1 MNKRWGVATLAALAS
16 VAPSGHAQ
24 GRAVGISQAVVITG
38 SVSPRALDDAPAGL
52 AVVDEAALRAGGPMV
67 NLSEALGSVPG
78 LVVANR
84 NNYAQDLQISSRGF
98 GARAGFGVRGLRL
111 YSDGVPA
118 TMPDGQGQ
126 VSHFDLAGTQRIE
139 VLRGPFSVLYGNS
152 SGGVIASFSAA
163 PAERR
168 AGADVDAGSF
178 GLRQWRLQAEGPLGG
193 GWDAR
198 VSVSD
203 FETDGFRPL
212 GQARRQLGNLRLGW
226 QGEADRVLLLASDL
240 TQTAQDPLGLT
251 RAQLDADPDQTT
263 PQATTFD
270 TRKTARQSQLGARWQ
285 HSFDAAGPLREGV
298 LSGHAGSR
306 GVTQWLAIAPA
317 TQAGQRH
324 GGGVVDFDRDYVGI
338 DARLVWKW
346 SGLGVVTGVAAERQ
360 LDERRGFENFI
371 GSGSAQQLGV
381 HGALRR
387 DERNRVGSRDVYAQA
402 ELPLARALVATL
414 GLRAGRVDFT
424 ATDRYL
430 ANGDDSGALRF
441 SYRNPVA
448 GLRWTP
454 RPGLALHVSG
464 GRGFE
469 SPTLNE
475 LAYRPDGRAG
485 FNSTLQAQASR
496 QLEIGARWT
505 SGALQADASAF
516 HIDTE
521 REIGVQTNSGG
532 RASFRNVGRTRRDGA
547 ELALQWRLA
556 AGLRAQLA
564 LSWLDARYRDGFL
577 ACAGVPC
584 TAPSVAVAAGKS
596 IAGTFARSAFHAIEW
611 QPLAGQPLR
620 VALEWRAQSRTTVSD
635 AGGEAAPGF
644 GVLGLRLTQ
653 HWQLGSDGQ
662 RLEMLARIDNLGN
675 HRHVGS
681 VIVNDA
687 NGRFY
692 EPAPPRNGLLSLRW
706 SRPW

>member
-1 MNKRWGVATLAALAS
+1 MNKRWSAVALAALATA
-16 VAPSGHAQ
+16 APPGHAQ
-24 GRAVGISQAVVITG
+24 GGPLGVSQAVVITG

-52 AVVDEAALRAGGPMV
+52 AVVDEAALRNGGPMV
-67 NLSEALGSVPG
+67 NLSEALGGVPG

-111 YSDGVPA
+111 YSDGIPA

-152 SGGVIASFSAA
+152 SGGVIATFSAA
-163 PAERR
+163 PTERR
-168 AGADVDAGSF
+168 AGVDVDAGSF

-198 VSVSD
+198 ASVSE
-203 FETDGFRPL
+203 FETDGFRPHSE
-212 GQARRQLGNLRLGW
+212 ARRRLGNLRLGW
-226 QGEADRVLLLASDL
+226 QGDSDRVLLLASDFS
-240 TQTAQDPLGLT
+240 QTAQDPLGLT
-251 RAQLDADPDQTT
+251 RAQLEADPDQTT

-285 HSFDAAGPLREGV
+285 HSFGTAGPLREGV

-306 GVTQWLAIAPA
+306 GVTQWQAIPPA
-317 TQAGQRH
+317 TQASPRH
-324 GGGVVDFDRDYVGI
+324 GGGVVDFDREYGGI

-346 SGLGVVTGVAAERQ
+346 SGLGLVTGVAAERQ
-360 LDERRGFENFI
+360 QDERRGFENFV

-381 HGALRR
+381 TGALRR
-387 DERNRVGSRDVYAQA
+387 DERNRVDSRDAYAQA
-402 ELPLARALVATL
+402 ELALGPTLAGTL
-414 GLRAGRVDFT
+414 GLRAGRVEFT

-430 ANGDDSGALRF
+430 ANGDDSGTLRF

-454 RPGLALHVSG
+454 QPGLTLHVSG

-485 FNSTLQAQASR
+485 FNGALQAQASR
-496 QLEIGARWT
+496 QVEIGARWT
-505 SGALQADASAF
+505 RGALQADASVF

-532 RASFRNVGRTRRDGA
+532 RSSFRNVGRTQREGA
-547 ELALQWRLA
+547 ELALQWRMA

-564 LSWLDARYRDGFL
+564 LGWLDARYRDGFL

-584 TAPSVAVAAGKS
+584 TAPSVVVPAGRR
-596 IAGTFARSAFHAIEW
+596 IAGTFARSAFQAIEW

-620 VALEWRAQSRTTVSD
+620 VALEWRGQSRTTVSD
-635 AGGEAAPGF
+635 ASGETAPGF
-644 GVLGLRLTQ
+644 GVVGLRLTQ
-653 HWQLGSDGQ
+653 HWMIGNDGQ
-662 RLEMLARIDNLGN
+662 RLELLARIDNLADR
-675 HRHVGS
+675 RHVGS

>member
-1 MNKRWGVATLAALAS
+1 MNKRWSAVALAALAS
-16 VAPSGHAQ
+16 AAPPGHAQ
-24 GRAVGISQAVVITG
+24 GGTLGVSQAVVITG

-52 AVVDEAALRAGGPMV
+52 AVVDEAALRNGGPMV
-67 NLSEALGSVPG
+67 NLSEALGGVPG

-111 YSDGVPA
+111 YSDGIPA

-152 SGGVIASFSAA
+152 SGGVIATFSAA
-163 PAERR
+163 PTERR
-168 AGADVDAGSF
+168 AGVDVDAGSF

-198 VSVSD
+198 ASVSE
-203 FETDGFRPL
+203 FETDGFRPNSE
-212 GQARRQLGNLRLGW
+212 ARRRLGNLRLGW
-226 QGEADRVLLLASDL
+226 QGDSDRVLLLASDFS
-240 TQTAQDPLGLT
+240 QTAQDPLGLT
-251 RAQLDADPDQTT
+251 RAQLEADPDQTT

-270 TRKTARQSQLGARWQ
+270 TRKTARQSQLGARGQ
-285 HSFDAAGPLREGV
+285 HSFGTVGPLREGV

-306 GVTQWLAIAPA
+306 GVTQWQAIPPA
-317 TQAGQRH
+317 TQASPRH
-324 GGGVVDFDRDYVGI
+324 GGGVVDFDREYGGI
-338 DARLVWKW
+338 DARLNWKW
-346 SGLGVVTGVAAERQ
+346 SGLGLVTGVAAERQ
-360 LDERRGFENFI
+360 QDERRGFENFI

-381 HGALRR
+381 TGALRR
-387 DERNRVGSRDVYAQA
+387 DERNRVDSRDAYAQA
-402 ELPLARALVATL
+402 ELALGPTLAGTL
-414 GLRAGRVDFT
+414 GLRAGRVEFT

-430 ANGDDSGALRF
+430 ANGDDSGTLRF

-454 RPGLALHVSG
+454 QPGLTLHVSG

-485 FNSTLQAQASR
+485 FNSALQAQASR
-496 QLEIGARWT
+496 QVEIGARWT
-505 SGALQADASAF
+505 RGALQADASVF

-532 RASFRNVGRTRRDGA
+532 RSSFRNVGRTQREGA

-584 TAPSVAVAAGKS
+584 TAPSVVVPAGRR
-596 IAGTFARSAFHAIEW
+596 IAGTFARSAFQAIEW

-620 VALEWRAQSRTTVSD
+620 VALEWRGQSRTTVSD
-635 AGGEAAPGF
+635 ASGETAPGF
-644 GVLGLRLTQ
+644 GVVGLRLTQ
-653 HWQLGSDGQ
+653 HWMIGNDGQ
-662 RLEMLARIDNLGN
+662 RLELLARIDNLADR
-675 HRHVGS
+675 RHVGS

-692 EPAPPRNGLLSLRW
+692 EPAAPRNGLLSLRW